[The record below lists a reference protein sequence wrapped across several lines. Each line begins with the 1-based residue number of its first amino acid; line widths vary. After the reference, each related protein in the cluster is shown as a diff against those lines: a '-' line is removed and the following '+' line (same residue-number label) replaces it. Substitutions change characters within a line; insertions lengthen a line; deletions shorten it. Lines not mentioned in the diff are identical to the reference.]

1 MGLLDGLTVPMVTPM
16 SAPGE
21 PSAPAAGP
29 LLRAL
34 AKAGVTRLM
43 LLGSN
48 GEGPLIRA
56 DRTGA
61 FVRDVA
67 RLWRAI
73 VPGGQ
78 ILANV
83 TAPGTDEALWRAG
96 LVGEVD
102 AYVLSPP
109 TYFAHREDEVV
120 AHFRALAALGTPVI
134 AYNAPKYATPL
145 TASSAAAVADVP
157 GVVGVKDSS
166 GDPSLLAHLV
176 SLSRTRPGF
185 EVSQGAEGALADGL
199 RAGAHGIVPGTA
211 NLAPRLALDML
222 RAHHDGDDAL
232 LDRLQDTTNRLT
244 RIHAIRPGVPSVK
257 AILAAR
263 GLCPAHAAPPLAPC
277 TDAQIRE
284 LAGVIEPLDDAIL
297 PKEDASDRPEAA
309 T

>member
-1 MGLLDGLTVPMVTPM
+1 MGLLDGLTVPVVTPM

-21 PSAPAAGP
+21 PSAEAAAP

-34 AKAGVTRLM
+34 AAAGVTRLM

-56 DRTGA
+56 DRTGPFIQGVTA
-61 FVRDVA
+61 F
-67 RLWRAI
+67 WRGL

-83 TAPGTDEALWRAG
+83 TAPGTAEALWRAELAG
-96 LVGEVD
+96 DVD

-120 AHFRALAALGTPVI
+120 AHYRALASLGTPVI
-134 AYNAPKYATPL
+134 AYNAPKSATPL
-145 TASSAAAVADVP
+145 TPASAEAVADVP
-157 GVVGVKDSS
+157 GVAGIKDSS
-166 GDPSLLAHLV
+166 GDPALLAHLV
-176 SLSRTRPGF
+176 ALSRTRPGF
-185 EVSQGAEGALADGL
+185 EVSQGDERALAAGL

-211 NLAPRLALDML
+211 NLAPKPALDML
-222 RAHHDGDDAL
+222 AAHRSGDEAL
-232 LDRLQDTTNRLT
+232 LDRLQDLTDRLT
-244 RIHAIRPGVPSVK
+244 RIHAVRPGVPTVK

-263 GLCPAHAAPPLAPC
+263 GLCPVHSAPPLAPC

-284 LAGVIEPLDDAIL
+284 LDAVVEPLGDVLL
-297 PKEDASDRPEAA
+297 PRENAHDRP
-309 T
+309 

>member
-21 PSAPAAGP
+21 PSARAGKP
-29 LLRAL
+29 LLRAF
-34 AKAGVTRLM
+34 AAAGVTRLM

-56 DRTGA
+56 DRTGP
-61 FVRDVA
+61 FVRDVT
-67 RLWRAI
+67 RLWRGL

-83 TAPGTDEALWRAG
+83 TAPGTGEALWRAE
-96 LVGEVD
+96 LAGEVD

-120 AHFRALAALGTPVI
+120 AHYRALAALGVPVI

-145 TASSAAAVADVP
+145 TAASAEAVADVP
-157 GVVGVKDSS
+157 GVAGVKDSS
-166 GDPSLLAHLV
+166 GDPALLAHLV

-185 EVSQGAEGALADGL
+185 EVSQGAEGALAAGL

-222 RAHHDGDDAL
+222 AAHRCGDDAL
-232 LDRLQDTTNRLT
+232 LDRLQGLTERLT
-244 RIHAIRPGVPSVK
+244 RIHAVRPGVPSVK

-263 GLCPAHAAPPLAPC
+263 GLCPVHSAPPLAPC

-284 LAGVIEPLDDAIL
+284 LDGVIEPLGDAIL
-297 PKEDASDRPEAA
+297 PKEDAHDRPEAA